1 MYTTVMVLV
10 KLTIQTSH
18 QRAEDALTEIQE
30 KAKCTIS
37 DTPKVK
43 IHELKFMDYKL
54 KA

>member
-10 KLTIQTSH
+10 KLTIQTKH
-18 QRAEDALTEIQE
+18 LRAEEALTEILE

-54 KA
+54 KK